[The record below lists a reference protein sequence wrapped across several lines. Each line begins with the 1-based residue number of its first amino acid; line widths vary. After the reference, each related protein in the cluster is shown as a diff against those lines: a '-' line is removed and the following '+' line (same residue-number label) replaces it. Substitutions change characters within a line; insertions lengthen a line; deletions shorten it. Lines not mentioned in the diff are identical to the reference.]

1 MNTSTIRLADEI
13 FQRAADL
20 PSVERAAYLVR
31 ACGSDATL
39 REFVESLISE
49 HDTSGLGLLDQP
61 LIAGAAMDGAPH
73 VPARIG
79 PYEVLRILGEG
90 GMAVVYEA
98 RQQNP
103 SRTVALKV
111 LRPGVVS
118 SELLRRFQHEIQV
131 LGQLQ
136 HPGIAHIYE
145 AGIAPLAQGG
155 GAHPQPYFVMELIR
169 GHTLTAYASRHGLSD
184 HDKME
189 LVAKVCDAVQYA
201 HQKGVIHRDLKPGNI
216 LVEDGDDPA
225 ASAEGGEAT
234 PEGHSPARTSPA
246 IVQPKVLDFGVS
258 RMADAPATMNT
269 EAGRLIGTL
278 AYMSPEQVSGDVN
291 ETDTRSDVYAI
302 GVILY
307 EMLTGTLPFSV
318 SQCPL
323 PEGVRRIREEEP
335 TRLSVRDSRFRGDV
349 EIIVGRAMARD
360 KARRYQSAAELGE
373 DLRRCLR
380 GEAIEARR
388 DSAVYVLRKS
398 VRRYRGLVAAA
409 STLVL
414 GLAGF
419 AAYAFNQA
427 RRFEAL
433 SQREHDARVSAES
446 VKEFL
451 ASIFD
456 LANPGPGKG
465 YDLTLTD
472 MLDEASRRLQEG
484 ALTDDQAVVAEVR
497 DQLAK
502 TYDNLELM
510 DAAAG
515 HRHWLMEYHKRE
527 RGENSREY
535 VEAQFEYGRSMLE
548 AGHTD
553 ESFGVVEAAFRGA
566 VRVMGPKDPR
576 TLDMQGTYANAL
588 MRKGRN
594 EESLAVSLDTIRNM
608 EEVLGPESLEVG
620 GALFN
625 IAGVYRNLKRP
636 EEMRGAYE
644 RCLRIMNSLDE
655 GSITTTRM
663 RWYYASDCLAP
674 RSLPEAEIHLRETIQ
689 IATFKRGAD
698 HPETLSALRALAV
711 VIEKQGRR
719 DEAIGILLNALS
731 SIRGT
736 KRWVLMMEP
745 YIAMDA
751 AWMLRRGKRF
761 AEGATELRAT
771 RDRYE
776 KFRDKLSRPA
786 LDMLDLEASLT
797 IDQKQTAEAASLLER
812 GAARLTEA
820 GRDLARRDRWL
831 KRAAQLRAGSG

>member
-1 MNTSTIRLADEI
+1 MNTATIRLADEI

-31 ACGSDATL
+31 ACGSDAAL

-49 HDTSGLGLLDQP
+49 HDTSGAGLLDQP
-61 LIAGAAMDGAPH
+61 LIAGAASELSMQ
-73 VPARIG
+73 VPVRIG
-79 PYEVLRILGEG
+79 PYEVIRVLGEG

-145 AGIAPLAQGG
+145 AGIAPLSHGA

-169 GHTLTAYASRHGLSD
+169 GHTLTAYATRHGLSD

-216 LVEDGDDPA
+216 LVEDEESPKAIGESRDGVSTPA
-225 ASAEGGEAT
+225 ST
-234 PEGHSPARTSPA
+234 TRTPARA
-246 IVQPKVLDFGVS
+246 AQPKVLDFGVS

-291 ETDTRSDVYAI
+291 ETDTRSDVYAV

-307 EMLTGTLPFSV
+307 EMLTGTLPYSV
-318 SQCPL
+318 GQCPL
-323 PEGVRRIREEEP
+323 PEGVRRIREEDP

-360 KARRYQSAAELGE
+360 KARRYQSAAELGA

-388 DSAVYVLRKS
+388 DSAMYVLRKS

-409 STLVL
+409 SILVL
-414 GLAGF
+414 GLMAF

-427 RRFEAL
+427 RRYEAL
-433 SQREHDARVSAES
+433 SQSEHDARVSAES

-497 DQLAK
+497 EQLAD

-510 DAAAG
+510 DAAAA
-515 HRHWLMEYHKRE
+515 HRHWLMEYHKRV
-527 RGENSREY
+527 RGESSREY
-535 VEAQFEYGRSMLE
+535 IEAQFEYGRSMLE

-553 ESFGVVEAAFRGA
+553 ESFPIVEAAFHGA
-566 VRVMGPKDPR
+566 TRVLGPKHPR

-588 MRKGRN
+588 MRSRRN
-594 EESLAVSLDTIRNM
+594 EESLVVSLETLKNM
-608 EEVLGPESLEVG
+608 EEVLGPDSLEVSG
-620 GALFN
+620 TLFN

-636 EEMRGAYE
+636 DDMRASYE
-644 RCLRIMNSLDE
+644 RCLRIMNTLDE

-663 RWYYASDCLAP
+663 RWYYAMDCLAP
-674 RSLPEAEIHLRETIQ
+674 QSPPEAEIHLRETIR

-719 DEAIGILLNALS
+719 DEAIGILLEALS
-731 SIRGT
+731 SIRGP

-745 YIAMDA
+745 YIALDA

-761 AEGATELRAT
+761 EEAATELRAT

-776 KFRDKLSRPA
+776 KFRDKLSRPV
-786 LDMLDLEASLT
+786 LDMLELEASVVA
-797 IDQKQTAEAASLLER
+797 DNKRPAEAAALLER

-820 GRDLARRDRWL
+820 GRDEARRDRWL
-831 KRAAQLRAGSG
+831 KRAAELRASKT